1 MKLNWA
7 ERWVV
12 NNPLMIFKQKI
23 EIAWFKRMMPLVP
36 GKTVLEMGCGRGAG
50 AKLILRT
57 FQPAVLHVQDLDIKM
72 IAKAKKYLGGADM
85 KKISL
90 SVGDAV
96 RLPFQADSLDAI
108 FGFGFLHHVPDWR
121 SALAEISRV
130 LKTGGLYYFEEL
142 YPELYQNVITKHI
155 LLHPEHDRF
164 SSYDLRKGLDK
175 TSLILKHAFELRK
188 MGILG
193 VAAKLQNNLKKS
205 VNGNICLC
213 YD

>member
-12 NNPLMIFKQKI
+12 NNPLRVFQQQI
-23 EIAWFKRMMPLVP
+23 EIAWFKRMMPLAP

-57 FQPAVLHVQDLDIKM
+57 FHPAGLHVQDLDIEM
-72 IAKAKKYLGGADM
+72 IVKTKQYLDGAEL

-96 RLPFQADSLDAI
+96 RLPLQADSLDAV

-121 SALAEISRV
+121 NALTEISRV
-130 LKTGGLYYFEEL
+130 LKTGGFYYFEEL
-142 YPELYQNVITKHI
+142 YPGLYQNVITKHI

-164 SSYDLRKGLDK
+164 SSHDLRRGLDK
-175 TSLILKHAFELRK
+175 TSLTLKHAFELRK

-193 VAAKLQNNLKKS
+193 VAAKEN
-205 VNGNICLC
+205 
-213 YD
+213 